1 MRTDATNKSYAEL
14 NRIIKENE
22 YTEITNCL
30 GQRFLADGTCG
41 KRVKITGTAGND
53 LGAFLSGGEIEVFGN
68 AQDALGDTM
77 DDGEIIVHGS
87 AQDAAG
93 YAMRGGSIY
102 IEKDVGYRA
111 GIHMKAYNDK
121 TPAIVVGGSTGS
133 FLGEY
138 QAGGYIIV
146 LGLFGE
152 KKITGYFCGTGM
164 HGGKIYLRTDSL
176 PKDRPA
182 QVKAARATE
191 EDLKEIEKYISEF
204 CKRFKVAE
212 EEVYSRGFFVLT
224 PNSANPYKKLYVQE

>member
-111 GIHMKAYNDK
+111 GIHMKAYGDK
-121 TPAIVVGGSTGS
+121 VPALVIGGTAGS

-138 QAGGYIIV
+138 QAGGIILV
-146 LGLFGE
+146 LGPSQRE
-152 KKITGYFCGTGM
+152 
-164 HGGKIYLRTDSL
+164 
-176 PKDRPA
+176 
-182 QVKAARATE
+182 
-191 EDLKEIEKYISEF
+191 
-204 CKRFKVAE
+204 
-212 EEVYSRGFFVLT
+212 
-224 PNSANPYKKLYVQE
+224 

>member
-68 AQDALGDTM
+68 AQDA
-77 DDGEIIVHGS
+77 
-87 AQDAAG
+87 AG

-146 LGLFGE
+146 LGLYGE

-176 PKDRPA
+176 PKDLPA
-182 QVKAARATE
+182 QVKTARATE

-204 CKRFKVAE
+204 CKRFKIAE